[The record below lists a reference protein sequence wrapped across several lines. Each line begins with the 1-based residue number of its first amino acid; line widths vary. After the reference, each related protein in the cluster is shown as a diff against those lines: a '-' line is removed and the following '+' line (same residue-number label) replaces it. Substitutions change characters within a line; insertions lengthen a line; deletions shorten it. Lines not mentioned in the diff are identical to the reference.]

1 MRSDRA
7 DYESLRKYYQN
18 KKWMQDRIDQ
28 LEWDMK
34 MIAGKSP
41 YAVIQYIRKRVGYDA
56 FLKEYAAYRRLCT
69 EELFEVLDEIQERAK
84 AYATIPEWFAHSEQY
99 EENLWEN
106 SRKTQKEG
114 ICMLT
119 MHGAKGLEYDTVF
132 ILGANEGSM
141 PYRRAVMQDETEEE
155 RRLFYV
161 AMTRAK
167 RQLVISYVKE
177 KNGKDCSPSRFVKEL
192 FL

>member
-1 MRSDRA
+1 
-7 DYESLRKYYQN
+7 
-18 KKWMQDRIDQ
+18 MQDRIDQ

-84 AYATIPEWFAHSEQY
+84 AYATIPEWFAHIEQY